1 MDAPPGLHMHPVR
14 RDIGGWVGVVGVV
27 GVEDEAGVDGVD
39 GEAREETCE
48 RGIGVEF
55 SC

>member
-14 RDIGGWVGVVGVV
+14 RDIWGWVGVDG
-27 GVEDEAGVDGVD
+27 EAGVDGVD

-48 RGIGVEF
+48 RGVGVEF